1 MNEAVESTDSTAFVV
16 LGTCAIPKPRA
27 RDFASGL
34 HYPLALALTL
44 TRPFRKTRKGKCLE
58 KLPPVAA
65 AIELKRDQLG

>member
-1 MNEAVESTDSTAFVV
+1 MDSTAFAV

-44 TRPFRKTRKGKCLE
+44 TRPFREAERKVFGKI
-58 KLPPVAA
+58 AA
-65 AIELKRDQLG
+65 SRGGLRATEAQSNY